1 MKRFLNYIT
10 EAKSTLPESFPVFER
25 MITTSKH
32 GKIERFYNAITDL
45 RAVLDGTQPT
55 NKTGLDLIKRN
66 ISAAL
71 DGVWDDHIYTGIV
84 LTKYMWKTPPIPLPL
99 PEAEASVI
107 WKMNMSLIEAERMYR
122 KYAHRE
128 KQVPEIWGVII
139 PLLREIV
146 PIKAALDIAKTK
158 LVVGRVRD
166 PNAPVKQT
174 NPNQIR
180 GTCTWCD
187 RNIALTADKKMTH
200 HGYQRPGWGEQT
212 RSCDGIMYKCGEVSD
227 EGYRAKL
234 KVYTQHLTHL
244 KQQLAA
250 LPSKTMLEIRRWV
263 RGGNNLVTINK
274 SETPEYEWAQHMNNK
289 KRNLES
295 DIGVTEGEIA
305 TTKSV
310 IKNWKPVA
318 LPKPRKP

>member
-84 LTKYMWKTPPIPLPL
+84 LTKYMWKTPPIALPL
-99 PEAEASVI
+99 PEAEAEAI
-107 WKMNMSLIEAERMYR
+107 WKINMSVTEAERMYR

-146 PIKAALDIAKTK
+146 PIKAALDVAKTK

-166 PNAPVKQT
+166 PNAPVKET

-187 RNIALTADKKMTH
+187 RNIALTADKRMTH

-250 LPSKTMLEIRRWV
+250 LPSKTSLEIRRWV

-295 DIGVTEGEIA
+295 DIGSLKA
-305 TTKSV
+305 KS
-310 IKNWKPVA
+310 PPQRA
-318 LPKPRKP
+318 

>member
-1 MKRFLNYIT
+1 LNYIT

>member
-1 MKRFLNYIT
+1 
-10 EAKSTLPESFPVFER
+10 
-25 MITTSKH
+25 
-32 GKIERFYNAITDL
+32 
-45 RAVLDGTQPT
+45 
-55 NKTGLDLIKRN
+55 
-66 ISAAL
+66 
-71 DGVWDDHIYTGIV
+71 
-84 LTKYMWKTPPIPLPL
+84 
-99 PEAEASVI
+99 
-107 WKMNMSLIEAERMYR
+107 
-122 KYAHRE
+122 
-128 KQVPEIWGVII
+128 
-139 PLLREIV
+139 
-146 PIKAALDIAKTK
+146 
-158 LVVGRVRD
+158 VGRVRD
-166 PNAPVKQT
+166 PNAPVKET

-187 RNIALTADKKMTH
+187 RNIALTADKRMTH

-234 KVYTQHLTHL
+234 KVYAQHLTHL

-250 LPSKTMLEIRRWV
+250 LPSKTSLEIRRWV

-274 SETPEYEWAQHMNNK
+274 SETPEYEWTQHMDDK
-289 KRNLES
+289 RRNLTS
-295 DIGVTEGEIA
+295 DIGVTESEIT

>member
-1 MKRFLNYIT
+1 M
-10 EAKSTLPESFPVFER
+10 
-25 MITTSKH
+25 
-32 GKIERFYNAITDL
+32 
-45 RAVLDGTQPT
+45 
-55 NKTGLDLIKRN
+55 
-66 ISAAL
+66 
-71 DGVWDDHIYTGIV
+71 
-84 LTKYMWKTPPIPLPL
+84 
-99 PEAEASVI
+99 
-107 WKMNMSLIEAERMYR
+107 
-122 KYAHRE
+122 
-128 KQVPEIWGVII
+128 
-139 PLLREIV
+139 
-146 PIKAALDIAKTK
+146 
-158 LVVGRVRD
+158 GRVRD

-250 LPSKTMLEIRRWV
+250 LPSKTSLEIRRWV

-295 DIGVTEGEIA
+295 DIGVTESEIT

>member
-10 EAKSTLPESFPVFER
+10 EAKSTLPTSFPVFER

-66 ISAAL
+66 IGAAL

-84 LTKYMWKTPPIPLPL
+84 LTKYMWKTPPIALPL

-139 PLLREIV
+139 PLLREVV
-146 PIKAALDIAKTK
+146 PIKAALDVAKTK

-187 RNIALTADKKMTH
+187 RNIALTADKRMTH

-234 KVYTQHLTHL
+234 KTYTQHLTHL

-305 TTKSV
+305 TTKRV

>member
-1 MKRFLNYIT
+1 MKRFLNHMT
-10 EAKSTLPESFPVFER
+10 EAKSTLPTSFPVFER

-55 NKTGLDLIKRN
+55 NKAGLDIIKRN
-66 ISAAL
+66 IGAAL
-71 DGVWDDHIYTGIV
+71 DGVWDDHIYKGIV

-99 PEAEASVI
+99 PEAEAEAI
-107 WKMNMSLIEAERMYR
+107 WKINMSVTEAERMYR
-122 KYAHRE
+122 KYSHRAAA
-128 KQVPEIWGVII
+128 VPEIWGVII

-146 PIKAALDIAKTK
+146 PIKAALDVAKTK

-180 GTCTWCD
+180 GTCTWCG
-187 RNIALTADKKMTH
+187 RNIALTADKRMTH

-234 KVYTQHLTHL
+234 KTYTQHLTHL

-263 RGGNNLVTINK
+263 RGGNDLVTINK

-295 DIGVTEGEIA
+295 DIGVTESEIT

>member
-1 MKRFLNYIT
+1 MKTYDQLILEVT
-10 EAKSTLPESFPVFER
+10 AILPTSFPVFEE
-25 MITTSKH
+25 MIKTSKF

-45 RAVLDGTQPT
+45 RGVLDGTRPT
-55 NKTGLDLIKRN
+55 NKAGLDVIKRN
-66 ISAAL
+66 IGAAL
-71 DGVWDDHIYTGIV
+71 DGVWDDHIYKGIV
-84 LTKYMWKTPPIPLPL
+84 LTKYMWKTPPIALPM
-99 PEAEASVI
+99 PEAEAEAV
-107 WKMNMSLIEAERMYR
+107 WKINMSLIEAERMYR

-128 KQVPEIWGVII
+128 KQVPGIWGVII

-146 PIKAALDIAKTK
+146 PIKAALDVAKTK

-166 PNAPVKQT
+166 PNAPVKEI

-187 RNIALTADKKMTH
+187 RNIALTADKRMTH

-212 RSCDGIMYKCGEVSD
+212 RSCDGILYRCGEVSD

-234 KVYTQHLTHL
+234 KSYTQHLTHL
-244 KQQLAA
+244 KQQLSA
-250 LPSKTMLEIRRWV
+250 LPSKTSLEIRRWV

-274 SETPEYEWAQHMNNK
+274 SETPEYEWVQHMNNK

-295 DIGVTEGEIA
+295 DIAVIEGEI
-305 TTKSV
+305 TNTKTV

-318 LPKPRKP
+318 LMIPKKP